1 MDASTTVDYPAFEAV
16 ELPRDM
22 DGNQLSCPSLSG
34 LIAQAADI
42 AATSR
47 RRRYVRL
54 TPAVVLASAD
64 LAAACF
70 AQACVRP

>member
-1 MDASTTVDYPAFEAV
+1 
-16 ELPRDM
+16 M